1 MPLITN
7 VFKIGF
13 FGSFYYKNFKKKSG
27 ILVAFGTADFIYRK
41 KIEKI
46 FYDNLKKEKYSNL
59 KFYLEESLFNKLKK
73 FHNFE
78 QASFKKKMF
87 KKISVAIIKP
97 GFEIIQNCLR
107 YGIVPLVFDK
117 NLNTEFKHNARIIK
131 LNKLG
136 FYSNNINK
144 LINLSIK
151 ISNNSKE
158 QNIAYKKFKKLKWHG
173 EKQILKNLL

>member
-1 MPLITN
+1 
-7 VFKIGF
+7 
-13 FGSFYYKNFKKKSG
+13 
-27 ILVAFGTADFIYRK
+27 
-41 KIEKI
+41 
-46 FYDNLKKEKYSNL
+46 
-59 KFYLEESLFNKLKK
+59 
-73 FHNFE
+73 
-78 QASFKKKMF
+78 MF